1 MMSVGF
7 STGMTKR
14 LIQAAACARKCLVG
28 ERGSVAVLIGVSIS
42 ALVGMVALGTEIT
55 FVIYKHRQMQSA
67 ADSAAL
73 GSATALSKGYPVD
86 YALEGK
92 AIAATAGFVNGV
104 DGVAITVNKPPASGN
119 NTANAGAVEVIVAQP
134 QTLKL
139 VSIFSSAVFNVTAR
153 AVAIKGAGGGYCVL
167 TTDTSATK
175 GLDLSNGATVNLNEC
190 GMAVNASGSTAVS
203 VVGGSTL
210 NAKSLSVKGQT
221 TVSNGG
227 AINIASPNT
236 VLINQAVTTDPYAAT
251 TTTTPSGCQNN
262 NKNAS
267 SNQTLNPGT
276 YCGTGLAFSNSA
288 NVIMNPG
295 IYYIKGGSL
304 NVGSSTITGTG
315 VTIILTKNT
324 GSYATA
330 TMGNGAR
337 VTLSA
342 PTSGTYSGLVLYA
355 DRAGPTSATA
365 TITFNG
371 GVALSLNGAI
381 YAPTRTVSY
390 SNGATTNPAACTQLI
405 AWRLKI
411 AGGVTFNNNCGSA
424 GTSSIGGGAATT
436 LVE

>member
-1 MMSVGF
+1 MHQS
-7 STGMTKR
+7 
-14 LIQAAACARKCLVG
+14 LISQLCKCLVG

-175 GLDLSNGATVNLNEC
+175 GLDLSNGATLNLNQC

-203 VVGGSTL
+203 VVGNATL

-227 AINIASPNT
+227 SINAT
-236 VLINQAVTTDPYAAT
+236 DGVLINQAVTADPYAST
-251 TTTTPSGCQNN
+251 PTTTPSGCNWTN
-262 NKNAS
+262 RSLVYSAS
-267 SNQTLNPGT
+267 TQTLNPGT

-288 NVIMNPG
+288 NVVMNPG

-315 VTIILTKNT
+315 VTIILTRNT

-330 TMGNGAR
+330 TMGNGAS

-342 PTSGTYSGLVLYA
+342 PTSGAYSGLVLYA
-355 DRAGPTSATA
+355 NRAGPTSATT

-371 GVALSLNGAI
+371 GVALSLKGAI
-381 YAPTRTVSY
+381 YAPTRTVAY
-390 SNGATTNPAACTQLI
+390 SNGATTTPAACTQLI
-405 AWRLKI
+405 AWRVKI
-411 AGGVTFNNNCGSA
+411 SGGVTFNNNCSGA
-424 GTSSIGGGAATT
+424 GTSSIGGTSGATA